1 MNENIYTR
9 SLAWSLRAD
18 DLLMEEQTLCSTGR
32 EAPHSHQMGQ
42 VAILGTFATPG
53 IVCTNLYLPPHGAG
67 IGDHRF
73 QVHNF
78 DAHSVLGTEYP
89 STVQPLG
96 RALCCKVAR
105 TVKNYNTVLKQLHV
119 HHRSFE
125 KLEFLQQNQLNMSAV
140 EFQLMFNQWDGEVT
154 RLMLGLE
161 KCCNKFRDG
170 SIEFSPVIGLWIR
183 RIQVYRWIRQYH
195 EGRVEHTGNL
205 FRACRRLFVSPPT
218 SLSPYQVTA
227 CKEDCKRHLEALR
240 QSVPKLRDEHLRTC
254 LDAARGRGNVNAV
267 KSIIGMFRS

>member
-42 VAILGTFATPG
+42 VAIVGTFATPG

-96 RALCCKVAR
+96 RALRCKVAQG
-105 TVKNYNTVLKQLHV
+105 VKKYNTVLKQLLV
-119 HHRSFE
+119 CHRSFK
-125 KLEFLQQNQLNMSAV
+125 KLEFLQQNHANMSAT
-140 EFQLMFNQWDGEVT
+140 EFQLMFNQWDREVT
-154 RLMLGLE
+154 RLMLGSE
-161 KCCNKFRDG
+161 KRCNKFWDG

-183 RIQVYRWIRQYH
+183 RIQVYRWIRWYH
-195 EGRVEHTGNL
+195 AGWVEHAGNL
-205 FRACRRLFVSPPT
+205 FGACRRLFVSPPT
-218 SLSPYQVTA
+218 SLSP
-227 CKEDCKRHLEALR
+227 
-240 QSVPKLRDEHLRTC
+240 
-254 LDAARGRGNVNAV
+254 
-267 KSIIGMFRS
+267 